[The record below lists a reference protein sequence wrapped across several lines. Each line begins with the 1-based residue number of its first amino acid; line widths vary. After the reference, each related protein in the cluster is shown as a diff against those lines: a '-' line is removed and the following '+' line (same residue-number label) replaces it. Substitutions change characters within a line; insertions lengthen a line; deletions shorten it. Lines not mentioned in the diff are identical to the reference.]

1 MQKKSAFSFLNPK
14 IVFSALILGNW
25 ENLPSELK
33 SPLPG
38 AQGWCL
44 YLMILTPRGWPD
56 GGQACDGDPGNR
68 CQWCLVSQEV
78 IWCCLLA
85 LMSGKMCG
93 RHLGGIFLCAHER
106 IPRGLGRFSFSKAW
120 RTVSGGEAR
129 KLLRS
134 ALPTNIRFNGR
145 CHFGAQEVVK
155 STERNI

>member
-1 MQKKSAFSFLNPK
+1 M
-14 IVFSALILGNW
+14 
-25 ENLPSELK
+25 
-33 SPLPG
+33 
-38 AQGWCL
+38 
-44 YLMILTPRGWPD
+44 T
-56 GGQACDGDPGNR
+56 DPGNR

-78 IWCCLLA
+78 IWCCLA

-120 RTVSGGEAR
+120 RAVSGGEAR

-145 CHFGAQEVVK
+145 HFRSTTSGEKYRKKYLAEFSRCTFVFSSIFNRSWHK
-155 STERNI
+155 STSPNTTNLFLLLSN

>member
-1 MQKKSAFSFLNPK
+1 MYPSLENSTTR
-14 IVFSALILGNW
+14 ITTTMGYLIW
-25 ENLPSELK
+25 SPRLPL
-33 SPLPG
+33 LPNEFDPQVDRT
-38 AQGWCL
+38 ARPV
-44 YLMILTPRGWPD
+44 T
-56 GGQACDGDPGNR
+56 DPGNR
-68 CQWCLVSQEV
+68 CQWCLVSQV
-78 IWCCLLA
+78 IWCCLA

-120 RTVSGGEAR
+120 RAVSGGEAR

-145 CHFGAQEVVK
+145 RFKAQQVVK

>member
-1 MQKKSAFSFLNPK
+1 MDDGPPYLA
-14 IVFSALILGNW
+14 
-25 ENLPSELK
+25 
-33 SPLPG
+33 G
-38 AQGWCL
+38 AQGCCL
-44 YLMILTPRGWPD
+44 CLMSLTPQVDRT
-56 GGQACDGDPGNR
+56 GGRPVTDPGNR

-78 IWCCLLA
+78 IWCCLA

-120 RTVSGGEAR
+120 RAVSGGEAR

-145 CHFGAQEVVK
+145 HFR
-155 STERNI
+155 STTSGEKYRKKYPVEPMYFCIF